1 MSHFVFCHGF
11 GFDNNFWNQ
20 ISCYFSQEH
29 CSYLNRGYFANPISY
44 QHLEGHEIIGI
55 GHSLG
60 LANLLTMNIKFK
72 YLIGLN
78 SFSNFLGSNPKV
90 RKQRLIALR
99 SIRKNLLINPYATL
113 QHFYRNCGAAELS
126 NNIDKQQ
133 LNLPLLLSDLRSLEH
148 THYLPNI
155 PTLIL
160 SSNDDIIVPT
170 AIINDNFQGS
180 SVYLDSVCHAGHALG
195 FKAAQ
200 PVYAKIMSFLNDH
213 CT

>member
-20 ISCYFSQEH
+20 ISCHFSQEH

-78 SFSNFLGSNPKV
+78 SFNNFLGSNPKV

-99 SIRKNLLINPYATL
+99 SIRKNLLINPCATL

-126 NNIDKQQ
+126 NKIDKQQ

-148 THYLPNI
+148 THSLPNI

-170 AIINDNFQGS
+170 AIINDNFQSS
-180 SVYLDSVCHAGHALG
+180 SVYLDSISHAGHALG